1 MGYHSS
7 YFIIN
12 TGNVLVVLVP
22 YTLIALFKLFSKNCK
37 HERIVKLRQKAQD
50 FLVWNAWL
58 SYGNEGYLIF
68 AISSA
73 TQIHTLTFKEFGQG
87 FTSVL
92 GLLSVLYL
100 IAMPIINICILW
112 RFKFKLDE
120 EEI

>member
-22 YTLIALFKLFSKNCK
+22 YTLIALFKLFSKNCL

-58 SYGNEGYLIF
+58 SYGNESYLIF
-68 AISSA
+68 AISGA
-73 TQIHTLTFKEFGQG
+73 TQIYTLTFKE
-87 FTSVL
+87 L
-92 GLLSVLYL
+92 G
-100 IAMPIINICILW
+100 
-112 RFKFKLDE
+112 
-120 EEI
+120 